1 MKTFD
6 SGFSLYIQWFERIS
20 VFTKRVKST
29 SRSIHVSK
37 KASFVLY
44 FQRPSKKGRTN
55 DVKEY
60 NTKPAAGVQK
70 IETLGGDY
78 ALKWDDETQMSVEE
92 RRQRIIAH
100 AFRTYGTIRRLCPPD
115 IGGQMTMPLT

>member
-1 MKTFD
+1 M
-6 SGFSLYIQWFERIS
+6 IS

-60 NTKPAAGVQK
+60 STKPAAGVQK

-100 AFRTYGTIRRLCPPD
+100 AFRKYGTIRRLFPPD